1 MIKDSFEGE
10 FSFNEAATS
19 VFIKICQKIRV
30 RLVIDLRQNSV
41 NKIKT
46 R

>member
-19 VFIKICQKIRV
+19 VFTKNKSPASDRFTTEFCK
-30 RLVIDLRQNSV
+30 QN
-41 NKIKT
+41 
-46 R
+46 